1 MTTNT
6 LPELERIY
14 HDLRAGLGALQT
26 VCDAVFSDIHETQCD
41 GEESGSTYYQASLKS
56 LHSSLGHLR
65 SLKEAIKAG
74 TPK

>member
-1 MTTNT
+1 MNTNT
-6 LPELERIY
+6 LPELEKIY

-26 VCDAVFSDIHETQCD
+26 VCDAAFSDIHETQCD
-41 GEESGSTYYQASLKS
+41 GEESGSSFYQASLK
-56 LHSSLGHLR
+56 HINSSLDHLR